1 MENKQKP
8 VSVYQFRY
16 QNTAKRKGQYA
27 NNFKYVKKA
36 LLKLDKFKLSYALVL
51 ALRRLNATIVRSF
64 KKEG

>member
-51 ALRRLNATIVRSF
+51 ALCRLNATIIRSY